1 MDSCKKFYNYGMII
15 RVFFTIISFFI
26 LYSLM
31 KNGNKFCNKYFLII
45 LAVLLLIIDYID
57 ILPGVYYYNYNPE
70 STEAKCHYSL
80 FVESKLKNYKQGI
93 KNYDTLYY
101 NIVDK
106 CFDTLSYI
114 LAYFVFRLNNIF
126 LYFLLYR
133 MIGIGIYIYTLNSRW
148 LVLFFDFMKEYLVYF
163 FLAKNNLSYM
173 WFFVLLKIIFEKYL
187 HYY

>member
-1 MDSCKKFYNYGMII
+1 MYSCKKFYNYGMII
-15 RVFFTIISFFI
+15 RVLFTIISFFI

-45 LAVLLLIIDYID
+45 LALLLLITDYID
-57 ILPGVYYYNYNPE
+57 ILLGVYYYNYNQELP
-70 STEAKCHYSL
+70 EAKCHYSL
-80 FVESKLKNYKQGI
+80 FVESKLKNYNQGI

-101 NIVDK
+101 NILDK

-148 LVLFFDFMKEYLVYF
+148 LILFFDFMKEYLVYF

>member
-1 MDSCKKFYNYGMII
+1 MNSCKDFYNYGII
-15 RVFFTIISFFI
+15 NRVFFTIISFYI

-45 LAVLLLIIDYID
+45 LAVLLS
-57 ILPGVYYYNYNPE
+57 ILDGTDNVHGVYYYNYNPE
-70 STEAKCHYSL
+70 SIQSKCYYHIL
-80 FVESKLKNYKQGI
+80 LEKKLNDYKQGI

-101 NIVDK
+101 NIADK
-106 CFDTLSYI
+106 CVDTLFYI

-133 MIGIGIYIYTLNSRW
+133 MIGIGIYIYTQNSRW
-148 LVLFFDFMKEYLVYF
+148 LILFFDFMKEYLVYF

-173 WFFVLLKIIFEKYL
+173 WFFVSLKISLEKYL
-187 HYY
+187 PYY

>member
-1 MDSCKKFYNYGMII
+1 MDSCRNVYNYGMII
-15 RVFFTIISFFI
+15 RVFFTIISFYI

-45 LAVLLLIIDYID
+45 LAVLLYILD
-57 ILPGVYYYNYNPE
+57 GTDNVHGLYYYFYKPE
-70 STEAKCHYSL
+70 SSEAKCHYSL
-80 FVESKLKNYKQGI
+80 FVESKIKNYKQGI

-133 MIGIGIYIYTLNSRW
+133 MIGIGIYLYTLNSRW
-148 LVLFFDFMKEYLVYF
+148 LILFFDFMKEYLVYF
-163 FLAKNNLSYM
+163 FLAKNNLSYI
-173 WFFVLLKIIFEKYL
+173 WFFVLLKISFEKYL

>member
-1 MDSCKKFYNYGMII
+1 
-15 RVFFTIISFFI
+15 
-26 LYSLM
+26 M

-45 LAVLLLIIDYID
+45 LAVLLYILD
-57 ILPGVYYYNYNPE
+57 ILDNSAGLYYYKYKPE
-70 STEAKCHYSL
+70 SIQSKCYYYL
-80 FVESKLKNYKQGI
+80 FPETRLKNYKQGI

-106 CFDTLSYI
+106 CVDTLSYI

-133 MIGIGIYIYTLNSRW
+133 MIGIGIYIYTQNSRW
-148 LVLFFDFMKEYLVYF
+148 LILFFDFMKEYLVYF
-163 FLAKNNLSYM
+163 FLAKNNLSYI
-173 WFFVLLKIIFEKYL
+173 WFFVLLKISFEKYY

>member
-1 MDSCKKFYNYGMII
+1 MDSCRNVYNYGMII

-45 LAVLLLIIDYID
+45 LAVLLYILD
-57 ILPGVYYYNYNPE
+57 GVDNLPGLYYYVYKPE
-70 STEAKCHYSL
+70 TSEAKCHYSL
-80 FVESKLKNYKQGI
+80 FLESKLNNHKQGI
-93 KNYDTLYY
+93 KDYNRLYY
-101 NIVDK
+101 EIVDK
-106 CFDTLSYI
+106 CVDTLSYI

-133 MIGIGIYIYTLNSRW
+133 MIGIGVYLCTLNSRW
-148 LVLFFDFMKEYLVYF
+148 FILFFDFMKEYLVYF
-163 FLAKNNLSYM
+163 FLAKNNLSYI
-173 WFFVLLKIIFEKYL
+173 WFFILLKISFEKYL

>member
-1 MDSCKKFYNYGMII
+1 MFLCTELTNYGMIF
-15 RVFFTIISFFI
+15 RTVFTIISFTI

-31 KNGNKFCNKYFLII
+31 KGGNNFCNKYFLVI
-45 LAVLLLIIDYID
+45 LAILLLLLDYFDLIPD
-57 ILPGVYYYNYNPE
+57 LYYYYYKPN
-70 STEAKCHYSL
+70 SSEAKCVYDLSP
-80 FVESKLKNYKQGI
+80 EAKLNNYNHGK

-148 LVLFFDFMKEYLVYF
+148 LILFFDFMKEYLVYF

>member
-1 MDSCKKFYNYGMII
+1 MDSCRNVYNYGMII

-45 LAVLLLIIDYID
+45 LAVLLFVLD
-57 ILPGVYYYNYNPE
+57 GVDNIPRFYYYFYKPE
-70 STEAKCHYSL
+70 SSEAKCYYHL
-80 FVESKLKNYKQGI
+80 LIESKLKNYKQGI

-173 WFFVLLKIIFEKYL
+173 WFFVLVKIILEKYY